1 VNDQALDDNLYHGD
15 TPPVEPSPARGERV
29 WVERPDELAAAVE
42 RLASDAVVAVD
53 AEFMQVRPSEPEGYR
68 HQLAVLQIATSQVC
82 YVIDAL
88 RLPDLTPL
96 AAVTEDS
103 LILKLF
109 HGLGAD
115 TQMLARRGLAAASTC
130 DVEAASRSI
139 FGQRESGLATM
150 LERAFGVRL
159 DKSLQRSDWSRR
171 PLSPAMFAY
180 AARDA
185 EMTLALYDW
194 LKRHYAW
201 AVDLHT
207 ENGSPASVES
217 ARLPVWVEQ
226 YVEGGR
232 NLPPEVAVA
241 EAGLADDVAGQVR
254 DCGLAL
260 SLLRHPGRRARLM
273 RLISDLGLV
282 QLAPQMLP
290 ALAAPA
296 AEERAAA
303 ARTLGRLARLGAPDV
318 HDAPERLMALDE
330 DPVAEVRKAA
340 RLALDWLLN
349 DGAPG
354 RRYFIRRPGEGPASW
369 VVGAQP
375 DESGADPAED
385 WRAALL
391 GLIPDAKDEES

>member
-1 VNDQALDDNLYHGD
+1 MSSQALDDNLYHGSS
-15 TPPVEPSPARGERV
+15 PPVEPAPARGERV

-42 RLASDAVVAVD
+42 QLAAASVVAVD
-53 AEFMQVRPSEPEGYR
+53 AEFMQVRPSEPEGHR
-68 HQLAVLQIATSQVC
+68 HQLALLQIATGQVC
-82 YVIDAL
+82 YVIDVL
-88 RLPDLTPL
+88 RLVDLTPL

-103 LILKLF
+103 VILKLF
-109 HGLGAD
+109 HGIGAD

-139 FGQRESGLATM
+139 FGQRESGLAAM
-150 LERAFGVRL
+150 LERAFGVHL

-194 LKRHYAW
+194 LKRHYPW
-201 AVDLHT
+201 AVELHT
-207 ENGSPASVES
+207 ESGSPASTET
-217 ARLPVWVEQ
+217 ARLPVWLEPF
-226 YVEGGR
+226 VEGGR

-260 SLLRHPGRRARLM
+260 SLLRHPARRARLM

-303 ARTLGRLARLGAPDV
+303 ARTLGRLARLGALDV
-318 HDAPERLMALDE
+318 EDAPERLMALNE

-340 RLALDWLLN
+340 RLALDWLSS
-349 DGAPG
+349 DGLPTH
-354 RRYFIRRPGEGPASW
+354 RYVIRRPGEGPASW
-369 VVGAQP
+369 TVGAEA
-375 DESGADPAED
+375 DEPASDPAED

-391 GLIPDAKDEES
+391 GLMPEAKDEQS

>member
-1 VNDQALDDNLYHGD
+1 LNDQALDDNRYHGP
-15 TPPVEPSPARGERV
+15 TPPVEPPPARGERV

-42 RLASDAVVAVD
+42 RLASAAVVAVD
-53 AEFMQVRPSEPEGYR
+53 AEFMQVRATEPEGHR
-68 HQLAVLQIATSQVC
+68 HQLALLQIATGQVC
-82 YVIDAL
+82 YVIDVL
-88 RLPDLTPL
+88 RLADLTPL
-96 AAVTEDS
+96 AVVTEES

-109 HGLGAD
+109 HGIGAD
-115 TQMLARRGLAAASTC
+115 TLARRGLAAASTC

-150 LERAFGVRL
+150 LERAFGLRL
-159 DKSLQRSDWSRR
+159 DKSLQRSDWGHR

-194 LKRHYAW
+194 LKRHYPW
-201 AVDLHT
+201 AIDLYT
-207 ENGSPASVES
+207 ESGSSASADT
-217 ARLPVWVEQ
+217 ARLPVWLEPFVD
-226 YVEGGR
+226 GAR
-232 NLPPEVAVA
+232 SLPPEVAVA

-254 DCGLAL
+254 DCALAL
-260 SLLRHPGRRARLM
+260 SVLRHPARRSRLM

-290 ALAAPA
+290 VLVAPA

-303 ARTLGRLARLGAPDV
+303 ARTLGRLVRLGAPDV
-318 HDAPERLMALDE
+318 DDAPERLMALNE

-340 RLALDWLLN
+340 RLALDWLSS
-349 DGAPG
+349 DGLPSH
-354 RRYFIRRPGEGPASW
+354 RYVIRRPGEGPASW
-369 VVGAQP
+369 TVGAES
-375 DESGADPAED
+375 DEATTAPADD

-391 GLIPDAKDEES
+391 GLMPASDDEQA

>member
-1 VNDQALDDNLYHGD
+1 MDDQALDDNRYHGS
-15 TPPVEPSPARGERV
+15 TPPLEPAPARGERV

-42 RLASDAVVAVD
+42 RLAAASVVAVD
-53 AEFMQVRPSEPEGYR
+53 AEFMQVRPSEPEGHR
-68 HQLAVLQIATSQVC
+68 HQLALLQIATGQVC
-82 YVIDAL
+82 YMIDVL
-88 RLPDLTPL
+88 RLTDLTPL
-96 AAVTEDS
+96 AVVTEES

-109 HGLGAD
+109 HGIGAD

-150 LERAFGVRL
+150 LERAFGVHL
-159 DKSLQRSDWSRR
+159 DKSLQRSEWGHR

-194 LKRHYAW
+194 LKRHYPW

-207 ENGSPASVES
+207 DSGSPASAET
-217 ARLPVWVEQ
+217 ARLPVWLESF
-226 YVEGGR
+226 VEGGR

-241 EAGLADDVAGQVR
+241 EAGLTDDLDGQAR

-260 SLLRHPGRRARLM
+260 SLLRHPGRRAKLM
-273 RLISDLGLV
+273 RLMSDLGLV

-318 HDAPERLMALDE
+318 ADAPERLLSLNA

-340 RLALDWLLN
+340 RLALDWLSSESLP
-349 DGAPG
+349 AH
-354 RRYFIRRPGEGPASW
+354 RYVIRRPGEGPASW
-369 VVGAQP
+369 TVGA
-375 DESGADPAED
+375 EAEASAADPADD

-391 GLIPDAKDEES
+391 GLIPNAEDDQA